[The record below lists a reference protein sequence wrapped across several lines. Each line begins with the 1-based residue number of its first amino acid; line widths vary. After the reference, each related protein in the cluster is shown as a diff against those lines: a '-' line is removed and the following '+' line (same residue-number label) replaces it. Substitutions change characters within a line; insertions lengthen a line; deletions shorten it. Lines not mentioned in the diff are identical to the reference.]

1 MGSLERAELLI
12 NQGKIDM
19 AVEQLNNVLLEQPD
33 NEWALTYLALCKL
46 RLDQAEDA
54 IATAKAALASN
65 PEIDFALYVIA
76 AAHLSLEHYKQAG
89 NAIERAIA
97 SNPNEADYYGLHA
110 QLKLISKDFKDA
122 IILAEKGL
130 SLNPENMFCRNMLS
144 TAQLKS
150 GDKEASFQT
159 INKALEIDP
168 ENPLSHANYGWAELE
183 KGSHKKALDHFKEA
197 LKYNPHDQYA
207 RSGMLETLK
216 AKYILYRLFLKYY
229 FFMANLKPGAQWGI
243 IIGIVVINRII
254 GGGVE
259 YLGEYG
265 FLLQYLSYILV
276 FFMVSTWV
284 MEPLFNFF
292 MRINTYSKY
301 LLTPKES
308 KTALLV
314 GVCFTLFAIS
324 LVAWLI
330 TQSDGY
336 VAGML
341 VGFSLMLPV
350 GRIDTARK
358 VWANRLVILYSLVTA
373 LVGALFIY
381 ASFDPLYGLENN
393 VLLIYIGLI
402 VAFSWLWN
410 IVASSNK

>member
-12 NQGKIDM
+12 NQGKIDL
-19 AVEQLNNVLLEQPD
+19 AVDQLNSVLLEQPE

-46 RLDQAEDA
+46 RLEEPEDA
-54 IATAKAALASN
+54 ITMAKAALASN
-65 PEIDFALYVIA
+65 PEVDFALYIIA
-76 AAHLSLEHYKQAG
+76 AAHLSLENYNKAQHV
-89 NAIERAIA
+89 IERAIG
-97 SNPNEADYYGLHA
+97 SNPNEADYYGLSA
-110 QLKLISKDFKDA
+110 QLKLISKDFKEA
-122 IILAEKGL
+122 ILLAEKGL

-159 INKALEIDP
+159 INRALEIDP

-197 LKYNPHDQYA
+197 LKYNPQDRYA

-229 FFMANLKPGAQWGI
+229 FFMANLKPGVQWGI
-243 IIGIVVINRII
+243 IIGIVVINNVIDS
-254 GGGVE
+254 GVE

-265 FLLQYLSYILV
+265 FLLQYVSYVLIFL
-276 FFMVSTWV
+276 MVSTWV

-292 MRINTYSKY
+292 MRINTYSRY
-301 LLTPKES
+301 LLTSKES

-314 GVCFTLFAIS
+314 GVCFTVFSVA
-324 LVAWLI
+324 LVAWI
-330 TQSDGY
+330 FTQSDGY
-336 VAGML
+336 LAGML

-350 GRIDTARK
+350 GRIDTAKK
-358 VWANRLVILYSLVTA
+358 VWVNRLVILYSLVTT
-373 LVGALFIY
+373 LVGVLFIY
-381 ASFDPLYGLENN
+381 ASFEYGIENN
-393 VLLIYIGLI
+393 VLLIYIGLT
-402 VAFSWLWN
+402 VVFSWLWN
-410 IVASSNK
+410 IVASANK

>member
-1 MGSLERAELLI
+1 MGNLERAELLI
-12 NQGKIDM
+12 NQGKIDL
-19 AVEQLNNVLLEQPD
+19 AVEQLNTVLLEQPE

-46 RLDQAEDA
+46 RLDQPEEA
-54 IATAKAALASN
+54 IATAKTALASN
-65 PEIDFALYVIA
+65 PEIDFALYIIA
-76 AAHLSLEHYKQAG
+76 ASHLSLENYKQSQ
-89 NAIERAIA
+89 NAIERAIG
-97 SNPNEADYYGLHA
+97 SNPNEADYYGLQA
-110 QLKLISKDFKDA
+110 QLKLISKDFKEA
-122 IILAEKGL
+122 IIFAEKGL

-183 KGSHKKALDHFKEA
+183 KGSHKKALGHFKEA
-197 LKYNPHDQYA
+197 LKYNPHDKYA

-216 AKYILYRLFLKYY
+216 AKYVLYRLFLKYY
-229 FFMANLKPGAQWGI
+229 FFMANLKQGAQWGI
-243 IIGIVVINRII
+243 IIGIVVINNLA
-254 GGGVE
+254 GSGAE

-265 FLLQYLSYILV
+265 FLLQYVSYVLIFL
-276 FFMVSTWV
+276 MVSTWV

-292 MRINTYSKY
+292 MRVNTYSKY

-314 GVCFTLFAIS
+314 GICFGVFTIAL
-324 LVAWLI
+324 LAWI
-330 TQSDGY
+330 FTQSDGY
-336 VAGML
+336 LAGML

-358 VWANRLVILYSLVTA
+358 VWVNRLVILYSVITA
-373 LVGALFIY
+373 LVGTLFIY
-381 ASFDPLYGLENN
+381 ASFEYGIENN
-393 VLLIYIGLI
+393 VLVIYMGLI